1 LDHRAGTIALEGATL
16 APLAVRCG
24 HLYHAGVP
32 KLGVAD
38 GPLIPEGELAEL
50 GEMVDAA
57 ARCWAADDRH
67 AGTVLLR
74 RAVSVAARAAQRIA
88 RDEAIGP
95 ADALRKA
102 DDRGR
107 LADRDLARLRKVFEE
122 PSDVDGPSRLDAPTF
137 YDTARALRRA
147 LRVMRR
153 LAPGAPRREKI
164 LLGVKIAGGVFFSVV
179 AIFIAIETVE
189 HPEDRVYG
197 GAGGREFSLECP
209 SGAVMVGAEV
219 HVRGPFVSGVSPLC
233 LPPDAEADAEPT
245 PTGMAGEARTPDS
258 IRCPPGEVV
267 VGVTGGAGAV
277 IDRLTLLC
285 GPAEDPS
292 SQAVIGP
299 SAGGSGGRYF
309 RARGPRGAVLG
320 LRGRAA
326 ANLDAVGPLCEE
338 GFW

>member
-1 LDHRAGTIALEGATL
+1 MKIA
-16 APLAVRCG
+16 V
-24 HLYHAGVP
+24 GV
-32 KLGVAD
+32 
-38 GPLIPEGELAEL
+38 
-50 GEMVDAA
+50 
-57 ARCWAADDRH
+57 
-67 AGTVLLR
+67 
-74 RAVSVAARAAQRIA
+74 
-88 RDEAIGP
+88 
-95 ADALRKA
+95 
-102 DDRGR
+102 
-107 LADRDLARLRKVFEE
+107 
-122 PSDVDGPSRLDAPTF
+122 
-137 YDTARALRRA
+137 
-147 LRVMRR
+147 
-153 LAPGAPRREKI
+153 
-164 LLGVKIAGGVFFSVV
+164 LLGVV
-179 AIFIAIETVE
+179 AIVIALDNVE

-197 GAGGREFSLECP
+197 GGGGSEFSLECA
-209 SGAVMVGAEV
+209 SGTVMVGAEV
-219 HVRGPFVSGVSPLC
+219 HVRGPFVSGVAPLC
-233 LPPDAEADAEPT
+233 LPPDAEAGAEPT

-309 RARGPRGAVLG
+309 RARCPRGALLG